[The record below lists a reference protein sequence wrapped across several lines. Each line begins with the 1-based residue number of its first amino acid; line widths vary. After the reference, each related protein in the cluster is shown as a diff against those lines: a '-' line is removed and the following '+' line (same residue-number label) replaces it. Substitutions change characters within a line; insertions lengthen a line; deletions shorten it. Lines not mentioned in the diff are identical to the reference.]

1 MAKKKLVL
9 FICNIVITI
18 LCVLSIAAYF
28 IAPLWTVNLSYTVK
42 AEMLEEMIKG
52 DDGEQNGGEQGG
64 GEQGGGS
71 GNNTENVEKDVWEE
85 IDVEKIVGKDGVEIK
100 LTIRLETSVVI
111 SSISED
117 ATKVVEGVIDSNVD
131 KVVEQLSGTLNK
143 VAKGVVS
150 EVSKLTL
157 KSTVKDEVK
166 KVFENNGNFEDADR
180 VQEVLEEVGI
190 TDEYIE
196 QQTQELMDVLYEEG
210 ATTEKIADK
219 VTETVSEVFDK
230 LGAAGDKYEEF
241 IEAEL
246 TEEDKA
252 EIHDQVAEVLEK
264 LEKEDG
270 TINVDDFVSEI
281 MLALLNGE
289 DIEDVL
295 GDKLEGSGTGS
306 EQNGGEGGAEPS
318 KKAMNAAYTASSTEE
333 EEKETTEELKEKVRQ
348 TLLDAIPNDAAET
361 ISMVMQIVSYVLFF
375 TFFTWAYLIIKILI
389 KTFFAAN
396 NGIKLK
402 LPIILGWLPFLVLV
416 ILPSIAISLL
426 SDPTSFLGEMVGAE
440 AAKTLQT
447 LRITFS
453 SGAWVSF
460 AVAIFL
466 IVFFFAYYGRVR
478 KKLKKE
484 LKAKKEDK

>member
-1 MAKKKLVL
+1 MAKKKLIL

-18 LCVLSIAAYF
+18 FCVLSIAAYF
-28 IAPLWTVNLSYTVK
+28 IAPLWTIDLAYTVK
-42 AEMLEEMIKG
+42 ADMLEEMIKG
-52 DDGEQNGGEQGG
+52 ETGGDDSQNGAQDGA
-64 GEQGGGS
+64 

-117 ATKVVEGVIDSNVD
+117 ATKVVEGVIDSNVE
-131 KVVEQLSGTLNK
+131 KVVQQLSGTLNK

-157 KSTVKDEVK
+157 KSTVKDSVK
-166 KVFENNGNFEDADR
+166 DVFESNGNFEDADR
-180 VQEVLEEVGI
+180 VQEILDDVGI
-190 TDEYIE
+190 TDAYIE
-196 QQTQELMDVLYEEG
+196 EKTQGLMDALYAEN

-230 LGAAGDKYEEF
+230 LGAAGEKYEEF
-241 IEAEL
+241 VDAEL
-246 TEEDKA
+246 SAEDKA
-252 EIHDQVAEVLEK
+252 EIHDKVAEVLEK

-295 GDKLEGSGTGS
+295 GDKLDQGDTGS
-306 EQNGGEGGAEPS
+306 EENGGGDAEPS
-318 KKAMNAAYTASSTEE
+318 KKAMRASYVADTAEE
-333 EEKETTEELKEKVRQ
+333 TEKETAEELKEKVRQ
-348 TLLDAIPNDAAET
+348 TLLDSIPKDAAET
-361 ISMVMQIVSYVLFF
+361 ISLVMQIVSYVLFF

-402 LPIILGWLPFLVLV
+402 LPILLGWLPFLVLV
-416 ILPSIAISLL
+416 ILPSLAISLL

-440 AAKTLQT
+440 TSKTLSA
-447 LRITFS
+447 LSISFS

-484 LKAKKEDK
+484 LKAQKEGK

>member
-1 MAKKKLVL
+1 MAKKKLIL

-18 LCVLSIAAYF
+18 LCVFSIATYF
-28 IAPLWTVNLSYTVK
+28 IAPLWTIDLSYTVS
-42 AEMLEEMIKG
+42 AEMLEEMIG
-52 DDGEQNGGEQGG
+52 QEDSQGNGEGENGGD
-64 GEQGGGS
+64 GS
-71 GNNTENVEKDVWEE
+71 GEGTNNNTENVEKDVWDE
-85 IDVEKIVGKDGVEIK
+85 IDVKEIVGEDGVTVK
-100 LTIRLETSVVI
+100 LTIRLQTSVVL
-111 SSISED
+111 SSLDSD
-117 ATKVVEGVIDSNVD
+117 ATKVVEGVIDTNVD

-143 VAKGVVS
+143 VAKGLVS
-150 EVSKLTL
+150 QVSKVTL
-157 KSTVKDEVK
+157 KTTVKEQVK
-166 KVFENNGNFEDADR
+166 KVFENNANFQDADR
-180 VQEVLEEVGI
+180 VEQILDEIGI

-196 QQTQELMDVLYEEG
+196 EKTQGLMDVLYAEN

-219 VTETVSEVFDK
+219 VTDTVAEVFDK
-230 LGAAGDKYEEF
+230 LGAAGDQYEEF
-241 IEAEL
+241 VDAEL
-246 TEEDKA
+246 SEEDKA
-252 EIHDQVAEVLEK
+252 EIHDQVAEVLSK

-289 DIEDVL
+289 DIESVL
-295 GDKLEGSGTGS
+295 GDKLGEDSSDESGS
-306 EQNGGEGGAEPS
+306 GAEPS
-318 KKAMNAAYTASSTEE
+318 NKAMNATYLADSTAE

-348 TLLDAIPNDAAET
+348 TLLDSIPKDAAET
-361 ISMVMQIVSYVLFF
+361 VALVMQIVSYVLFF

-416 ILPSIAISLL
+416 LLPSLAISLL

-440 AAKTLQT
+440 TAKTMSAMT
-447 LRITFS
+447 ISFS

-484 LKAKKEDK
+484 LKAKKEGK